1 MKRIIYSIFL
11 IQAAVFG
18 QEKGISK
25 AEQREY
31 KKQEQKSN
39 LYTYEANKL
48 YKENK
53 PKKAEADYRKA
64 ISQNKNNA
72 AASYNMGDLLYE
84 QKLYAEAGNFFKEA
98 SMIKDASKEDKH
110 KAYHNMGNVFMQQK
124 QYDKAVMAYKEALR
138 NNPSD
143 DETRYNFALAKEFLK
158 NNPPENQQNQDDKD
172 NQQNQNQDNKDQN
185 QDNKDN
191 QDNKNNQNQD
201 NKDQNQENQN
211 QDKKQNPNQ
220 NEGNKDGQDKEDRGN
235 ESGQGDKPQKGQLSP
250 QQAERILEAM
260 NNEEKKT
267 QEKINAQKVK
277 GRPARSQ
284 KDW

>member
-1 MKRIIYSIFL
+1 MKKIIFIIFI
-11 IQAAVFG
+11 IQAVAFG
-18 QEKGISK
+18 QEKNNSK
-25 AEQREY
+25 SEQREY
-31 KKQEQKSN
+31 KKQEKKST
-39 LYTYEANKL
+39 LYTYQANKL
-48 YKENK
+48 YEEKK
-53 PKKAEADYRKA
+53 SMKAEADYRKA

-138 NNPSD
+138 NNPE
-143 DETRYNFALAKEFLK
+143 DEQTRYNFALAKEFLK
-158 NNPPENQQNQDDKD
+158 NNPPENQQNKDDK
-172 NQQNQNQDNKDQN
+172 QNQNQDNKNNQNQN
-185 QDNKDN
+185 QDNKN
-191 QDNKNNQNQD
+191 NPDNKNNQNQD

-220 NEGNKDGQDKEDRGN
+220 NEGNKDGQDKEDKGN
-235 ESGQGDKPQKGQLSP
+235 ESGQGDKPQKGQISP

-260 NNEEKKT
+260 NNEDKKT
-267 QEKINAQKVK
+267 QEKVNTQKVK